1 MTYGFF
7 DDRDGGGQRVKVGD
21 VILVRGSVVEAP
33 HTGVGVLVELYSN
46 QGPERNWIR
55 DRDVVALHMPELP
68 DEPADN
74 AWLVGDDRDYQYG
87 GGINVFHRDDACSPH
102 EPERRRARHWQVAG
116 TGEWLDWPAAVG
128 RGADVNRPL
137 ATPGSAGSGGQ

>member
-87 GGINVFHRDDACSPH
+87 GGINVFHRDD
-102 EPERRRARHWQVAG
+102 
-116 TGEWLDWPAAVG
+116 
-128 RGADVNRPL
+128 
-137 ATPGSAGSGGQ
+137 GQ